1 MKRTLQVVAG
11 VLLVLA
17 GIGAAI
23 GGGVLLS
30 IFGREGT
37 LSVQS
42 GLLEGSGAAL
52 VTENLDVGGGGGLQQ
67 RLGTLTFGAR
77 SEDGTPLFIG
87 IAPTDKVFDYLE
99 GAPYDVLVD
108 ISSQGAA
115 SLRPVPGR
123 VLPPPPSQQSFW
135 VASASGASPEFIWP
149 GTSGDQ
155 RLVIMKPDGTRDV
168 AARLTVTYRS
178 SSMFGI
184 SVGLI
189 VAGAVAILVGLVL
202 LVLAWRGARRA
213 RKAADRGVDLGSL
226 PPPMVPAAPASDP
239 APPADPAASGPPAT
253 GSPPPATGADG

>member
-1 MKRTLQVVAG
+1 VVKRTLQVVAG

-77 SEDGTPLFIG
+77 SEDGTPVIG
-87 IAPTDKVFDYLE
+87 IAPPTR
-99 GAPYDVLVD
+99 
-108 ISSQGAA
+108 SSTTSRALPTTCCRHA
-115 SLRPVPGR
+115 SGSRLLRPVPGR

-226 PPPMVPAAPASDP
+226 PPPTVAAEPASDP
-239 APPADPAASGPPAT
+239 AASSGSCRVGAAGDRLAT
-253 GSPPPATGADG
+253 SCDGR